1 MKYRTS
7 TGDEIEITS
16 MKTNHLIQAYK
27 KLLKELNQARMR
39 ITRFGTNIGLE
50 RKVNRLE
57 PLVTAMRKEIDTRKH
72 WEEL

>member
-7 TGDEIEITS
+7 TGDELEVTA

-39 ITRFGTNIGLE
+39 SSRFGTNIGLE
-50 RKVNRLE
+50 RKIERLA
-57 PLVTAMRKEIDTRKH
+57 PLVEAMRTEIDTRKH